1 MKLYYINNI
10 YFLDLNLYGLSFS
23 FEENIFK
30 KTKQKK
36 IKKELFFWKNSQKK
50 SIKKQKKKIW
60 NRNQKK
66 SNNKNKKKMTMEN

>member
-10 YFLDLNLYGLSFS
+10 YFLDLNLYGLNFS

-30 KTKQKK
+30 KTKQKN

-50 SIKKQKKKIW
+50 SIKKQKKKFGTEI
-60 NRNQKK
+60 KK
-66 SNNKNKKKMTMEN
+66 SRITKIRKK